1 LNKLKAFGWF
11 MFIVG
16 VLSLPIPYD
25 FDVIEAV
32 GYEYIIFSLISS
44 VFWIAVGLIL
54 IRHVRKK
61 EREIKETWVEEE
73 FDGDKHL

>member
-1 LNKLKAFGWF
+1 MNKLKAFGWF

-25 FDVIEAV
+25 FDVIEQV

-44 VFWIAVGLIL
+44 VFWIAVGLVLIL
-54 IRHVRKK
+54 HVRKK

>member
-1 LNKLKAFGWF
+1 LNKLKVFGWF

-44 VFWIAVGLIL
+44 VFWIAVGLVLIL
-54 IRHVRKK
+54 HVRKK
-61 EREIKETWVEEE
+61 ERKAREKIE
-73 FDGDKHL
+73 

>member
-1 LNKLKAFGWF
+1 MNKLKAFGWF

-32 GYEYIIFSLISS
+32 GYEYIILSLISS
-44 VFWIAVGLIL
+44 VFWIAVGLVLIL
-54 IRHVRKK
+54 HVRKK
-61 EREIKETWVEEE
+61 ERKARE
-73 FDGDKHL
+73 LQ